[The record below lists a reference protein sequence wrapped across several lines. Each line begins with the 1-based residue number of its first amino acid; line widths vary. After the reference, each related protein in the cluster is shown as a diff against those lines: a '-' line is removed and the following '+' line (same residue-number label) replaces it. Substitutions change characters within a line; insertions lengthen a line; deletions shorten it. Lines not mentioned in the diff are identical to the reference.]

1 VRGRETSLCDVSSL
15 DLVLLDVLLVGRIGA
30 VEGGGDNWS
39 GNSSVGDLLGHSSFV
54 DDHGVSVEGGE
65 EESDERNEV
74 GSVSTHLVGNGTLHW
89 WECSSS
95 SNTHAEKS
103 GSSLGELA
111 EVTSGEGEDG
121 RVDGG
126 FEEENDEEGSETDS
140 SGVGEGGGEG
150 EDGAHGSPDGED
162 DSGSEDAKERN
173 GCETSDPRK
182 SKEESQSHC
191 EWDEVLW
198 RTYMKVICM

>member
-1 VRGRETSLCDVSSL
+1 VRGREASLCDVSSL

-39 GNSSVGDLLGHSSFV
+39 GDSSVSDLLGHSSFV
-54 DDHGVSVEGGE
+54 DDHGISVEGGE
-65 EESDERNEV
+65 EESDERNKV
-74 GSVSTHLVGNGTLHW
+74 GSVGTHLVGNGTLHW

-95 SNTHAEKS
+95 SNAHAEKS

-126 FEEENDEEGSETDS
+126 FEEENDKEKGSDNDGEAQEERKEEPNPKKRKVRTTTAKHRKKERKNRVANKREKENEEENYFLATQRKRITDS
-140 SGVGEGGGEG
+140 FITV
-150 EDGAHGSPDGED
+150 
-162 DSGSEDAKERN
+162 
-173 GCETSDPRK
+173 
-182 SKEESQSHC
+182 
-191 EWDEVLW
+191 
-198 RTYMKVICM
+198 YF